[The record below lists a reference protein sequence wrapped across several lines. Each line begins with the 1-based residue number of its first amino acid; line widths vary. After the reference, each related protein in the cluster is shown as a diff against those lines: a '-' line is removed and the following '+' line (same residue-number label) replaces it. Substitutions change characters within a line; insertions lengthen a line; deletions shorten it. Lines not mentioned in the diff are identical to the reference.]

1 MAMSLT
7 VELENVQ
14 VDRLQEEAA
23 RRGMTVSGLV
33 ASIVAEHVAAL
44 EPTAEEKKQ
53 RMLAALDTLDRLRE
67 DMQARVGP
75 IDAEKLVRE
84 GREELERRGL

>member
-7 VELENVQ
+7 VELENGQ